1 MVPSIDF
8 LPATYHEQRQ
18 REQKTLWRRMM
29 VFFFLALAVLGTWQ
43 QRQLCRKLEARRDEL
58 QARAQGLM
66 QALPAK
72 SQMTQDLKDLETKS
86 QLLTTLELRVPMTR
100 VLSAMTKSLPEM
112 VSLNECQA
120 ETGLME
126 VSGPALP
133 TVTPTPISKE
143 KPPPFEADLSEL
155 RNVTSRSTTMLTVSG
170 IAPDD
175 LAISAYMVALRDTK
189 LFERVTL
196 AFTGQHRV
204 REENWRN
211 FQIRLQVKHP
221 ETWLDRV
228 STANPRVVQTQG
240 GTAR

>member
-8 LPATYHEQRQ
+8 LPATYHLQRQ

-43 QRQLCRKLEARRDEL
+43 QRQIRRKLETRRDEL

-72 SQMTQDLKDLETKS
+72 SKLTQDLKDLETKS

-100 VLSAMTKSLPEM
+100 VLSAVTKSLPEL

-120 ETGLME
+120 EAGLME
-126 VSGPALP
+126 TSGPAILAVNP
-133 TVTPTPISKE
+133 AVISKE
-143 KPPPFEADLSEL
+143 KPPPFEADLTEL
-155 RNVTSRSTTMLTVSG
+155 RNVTSRSTTMLTLSG

-175 LAISAYMVALRDTK
+175 LAISAYLVALRDTK

-204 REENWRN
+204 RDENWRN

-228 STANPRVVQTQG
+228 TTTNQRVVQTQG
-240 GTAR
+240 GAAR